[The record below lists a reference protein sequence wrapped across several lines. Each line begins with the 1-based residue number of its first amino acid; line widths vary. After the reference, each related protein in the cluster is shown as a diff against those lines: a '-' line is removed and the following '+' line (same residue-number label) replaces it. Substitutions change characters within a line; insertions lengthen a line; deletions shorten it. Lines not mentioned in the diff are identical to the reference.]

1 LPPNDV
7 SVRCAPGR
15 YRPLLRS
22 RRLAA
27 KRFRVPHRL
36 KLVACF
42 NQPAAECC
50 SFYAFVSRR
59 LRRAATLITSGY
71 PACRIFAVSRP
82 GRFMLQISPIH
93 ASRSYQ
99 GQSGS
104 PFDVTIWSFADQ
116 TCFSRSSESSR
127 DGSFSIC
134 RTSASCLSSRLPRP
148 LALAFPPDFRS
159 PDNAVSDRLVLRLRS
174 WLAPSPQHPGTATS
188 HSSLRPPSGLRSA
201 PPATRV
207 PVQVRGLA
215 LTKQSCLPSTS
226 PYYYGEMNRPAPA

>member
-1 LPPNDV
+1 VMSLSRSGSVARVRPAVAPNDV

-42 NQPAAECC
+42 NKPAVECC
-50 SFYAFVSRR
+50 SFYSTVSRR
-59 LRRAATLITSGY
+59 CRRAATLITSGY
-71 PACRIFAVSRP
+71 PACRISAVSRP
-82 GRFMLQISPIH
+82 ERFMLQFSPIH

-104 PFDVTIWSFADQ
+104 PFDVTIWSFAVQ

-127 DGSFSIC
+127 DGSFLIC
-134 RTSASCLSSRLPRP
+134 RTFASCLPSRLPGQ
-148 LALAFPPDFRS
+148 LALTFPPDFRS

-174 WLAPSPQHPGTATS
+174 
-188 HSSLRPPSGLRSA
+188 
-201 PPATRV
+201 
-207 PVQVRGLA
+207 
-215 LTKQSCLPSTS
+215 
-226 PYYYGEMNRPAPA
+226 